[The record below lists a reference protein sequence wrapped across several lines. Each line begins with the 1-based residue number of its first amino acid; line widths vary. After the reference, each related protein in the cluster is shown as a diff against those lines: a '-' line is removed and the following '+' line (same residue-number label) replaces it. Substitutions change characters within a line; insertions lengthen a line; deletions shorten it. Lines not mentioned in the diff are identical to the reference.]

1 MEAEFM
7 RCPVRPR
14 SARVRQAV
22 PAGLALASLGGVGLL
37 LQGLVGGL
45 GAGAQ
50 PAMQMVAATC
60 LLIGLVVLAVGFLS
74 AFGTLHLELC
84 HGTTGLYFGKLDEQ
98 HPWVHKTMALTHYPA
113 ADEYRQRVLR
123 ERGWLRGV
131 DYVMM
136 KEIVRVQDALEQAL
150 PTRASP
156 SGCSCC
162 PHRSNRRR
170 SSSRASSHHAPS
182 RSTSRRERLACSARN
197 SPQRAESSTSKRA
210 PPGSAAIR
218 SPISAAARLR
228 PATSSRAIARTQAA
242 HLRSSRRARAVH
254 GDAGRSTRVDRG
266 KPADARVVHRPTSKE
281 GAGSRA
287 RKRYHNA
294 ECGHMNN
301 ALRWGK
307 PAGAWALGL
316 LAVRIARI
324 GAPSNI
330 GGTIGASRGQSRT
343 KRPARRRRPI
353 TAHRRVPKCH
363 FVLPISADA
372 DC

>member
-1 MEAEFM
+1 MVAIDQILDGSLLSKERLLQAREHYTPSGALPPEQAFARWTQRISVQAELGSAREIAGLSEEELAAMEAEFM

-37 LQGLVGGL
+37 LQGLFGGL

-50 PAMQMVAATC
+50 PAMQMGAATC

-150 PTRASP
+150 PTRSVA
-156 SGCSCC
+156 
-162 PHRSNRRR
+162 
-170 SSSRASSHHAPS
+170 
-182 RSTSRRERLACSARN
+182 ERLQLLPAPQKSGAKSQKPRLVRVTSQADLQAKSA
-197 SPQRAESSTSKRA
+197 EA
-210 PPGSAAIR
+210 P
-218 SPISAAARLR
+218 
-228 PATSSRAIARTQAA
+228 
-242 HLRSSRRARAVH
+242 H
-254 GDAGRSTRVDRG
+254 
-266 KPADARVVHRPTSKE
+266 
-281 GAGSRA
+281 
-287 RKRYHNA
+287 
-294 ECGHMNN
+294 
-301 ALRWGK
+301 ALN
-307 PAGAWALGL
+307 
-316 LAVRIARI
+316 AVRALH
-324 GAPSNI
+324 G
-330 GGTIGASRGQSRT
+330 
-343 KRPARRRRPI
+343 
-353 TAHRRVPKCH
+353 
-363 FVLPISADA
+363 
-372 DC
+372 